1 MRTAVLQRSIYVSH
15 YINVNVLSLMLALY
29 ALAIHA
35 RQSTI
40 EKLMFVDFFA
50 KSFFFF
56 NLIFNIDFFGRHVK
70 EHDEF
75 NLQKSSL

>member
-1 MRTAVLQRSIYVSH
+1 MQMRTTVLQRSIYVSH

-50 KSFFFF
+50 KFFFF
-56 NLIFNIDFFGRHVK
+56 
-70 EHDEF
+70 
-75 NLQKSSL
+75 KSHFKISTSLEDM

>member
-50 KSFFFF
+50 KSFFF
-56 NLIFNIDFFGRHVK
+56 LISFFDIGRHVK